1 MSIFGVKRGWVVDK
15 DILSN
20 ATLNMDGKR
29 IINVAYPRNPNEN
42 SAYNGDAVTAK
53 ALSDFGKYLHGEVL
67 LRNSDNVMDGRL
79 EMSGHKIKGLGDPV
93 DPGDAVNKGYITAR
107 KNIMT
112 GIIDDILER
121 INKLEKNK
129 AITLNDTADYRNHS
143 FI

>member
-1 MSIFGVKRGWVVDK
+1 MSSFGVKRGWVVDK

-29 IINVAYPRNPNEN
+29 IINVAYPRNPGEN
-42 SAYNGDAVTAK
+42 SAYNGDVVTAK

-79 EMSGHKIKGLGDPV
+79 EMSGHKIKELRSQV
-93 DPGDAVNKGYITAR
+93 DPGDAVNKRYITAR
-107 KNIMT
+107 ISIMT
-112 GIIDDILER
+112 DIIEDILER

>member
-29 IINVAYPRNPNEN
+29 IINVAYPRNPGEN
-42 SAYNGDAVTAK
+42 SAYNGDVVTAK

-67 LRNSDNVMDGRL
+67 LCNSDNVMDGRL
-79 EMSGHKIKGLGDPV
+79 EMSGHKIKGLGSPVDPGDV
-93 DPGDAVNKGYITAR
+93 DPGDAVNKGYITER
-107 KNIMT
+107 ISIMT

-121 INKLEKNK
+121 INKLEKK
-129 AITLNDTADYRNHS
+129 
-143 FI
+143 

>member
-42 SAYNGDAVTAK
+42 SAYNGDVVTAN

-67 LRNSDNVMDGRL
+67 LPNSDNVMDSRL
-79 EMSGHKIKGLGDPV
+79 EMSGHKIKELGSPV
-93 DPGDAVNKGYITAR
+93 DPGDAVNKGYITKR
-107 KNIMT
+107 ISNMT
-112 GIIDDILER
+112 GIIEDILER

>member
-42 SAYNGDAVTAK
+42 SAYNGDVVIAK

-93 DPGDAVNKGYITAR
+93 DPVNKGYITAR

-112 GIIDDILER
+112 GIIDDTLER

>member
-1 MSIFGVKRGWVVDK
+1 
-15 DILSN
+15 
-20 ATLNMDGKR
+20 MDGKR
-29 IINVAYPRNPNEN
+29 IINVAYPRNPGEN
-42 SAYNGDAVTAK
+42 SAYNGDVVTAK
-53 ALSDFGKYLHGEVL
+53 ALSDFGKYLHGVVL

-121 INKLEKNK
+121 INKLEKK
-129 AITLNDTADYRNHS
+129 
-143 FI
+143 

>member
-15 DILSN
+15 NILSN

-29 IINVAYPRNPNEN
+29 IINVAYPRNPNKN
-42 SAYNGDAVTAK
+42 SAYNGDVVTAK

-107 KNIMT
+107 IS
-112 GIIDDILER
+112 IIEDILER
-121 INKLEKNK
+121 FNKLEKNK